1 MGVNLRKKIEAEMMN
16 KQEVDK
22 INATDNST
30 PSKVGGSNMI
40 LQTPPTSKDVL
51 PSVATP
57 EAVTGPATQDSSN
70 DEQNMVNRLTL
81 PTPSAIPKPSPSRM
95 RKSPKDG
102 SKSRSSNPW

>member
-1 MGVNLRKKIEAEMMN
+1 MKAELRATMGVDLSKKIEAEMMN

-51 PSVATP
+51 PLS
-57 EAVTGPATQDSSN
+57 QR
-70 DEQNMVNRLTL
+70 Q
-81 PTPSAIPKPSPSRM
+81 
-95 RKSPKDG
+95 
-102 SKSRSSNPW
+102 